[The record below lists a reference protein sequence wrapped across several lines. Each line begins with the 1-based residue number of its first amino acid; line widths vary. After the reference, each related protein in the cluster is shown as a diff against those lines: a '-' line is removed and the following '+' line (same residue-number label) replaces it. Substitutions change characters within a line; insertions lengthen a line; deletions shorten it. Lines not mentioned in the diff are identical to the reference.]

1 MPSVEP
7 SRSFVQVVPT
17 ACFEHKTSS
26 RTSNHRTPN
35 YRAIRYCTILL
46 QIRSEKTI
54 AYHAIPRL
62 TQIRFS
68 ATSRTF
74 NELCASEQMPTARL
88 EFKAS
93 SHQSYSPLHRTE
105 HQCNVTQYHAMF
117 YHTIPHLP
125 TEFGSC
131 VKVEVA
137 VLGSP
142 S

>member
-1 MPSVEP
+1 M
-7 SRSFVQVVPT
+7 QVVPT

-54 AYHAIPRL
+54 ASHAIPWL

-74 NELCASEQMPTARL
+74 SELCASEQMPTARV

-93 SHQSYSPLHRTE
+93 SRQSSSPLHRTE
-105 HQCNVTQYHAMF
+105 HQSYTRLSCNVTQYHAMF
-117 YHTIPHLP
+117 YHTIPHPP

-142 S
+142 T